1 MQEEYSVATQPVMNQ
16 GHEQRGVVALAG
28 MGEVQRTAL
37 TGRRRLWREMKRN
50 RLATASGI
58 YLLIIMLL
66 AAAAPIV
73 APYPPNKQSLM
84 NRLEG
89 PSAEHWLGTDEA
101 GRDELSR
108 LIYGARISLFIGV
121 VGTIGGVA
129 LGTIIGLLSGFFGG
143 WFDQVAMRIVD
154 IMYAFPGILL
164 AIFIVAVVGPSL
176 LNIIIAL
183 TVWGTPT
190 LSRIVRAS
198 VLSLRERDFVDAA
211 RAIGATRSRIMF
223 RHVLPNTAA
232 PIIVYSTLGVA
243 GSLLTAA
250 ALGFLGVGVQ
260 PPTAEWGAMLS
271 TGRNYMRNASHL
283 VLFPGLMILLTVL
296 ALNIVGDALRDALD
310 PHLN

>member
-1 MQEEYSVATQPVMNQ
+1 VATQPVMNQ
-16 GHEQRGVVALAG
+16 GHEQRGAVALAG
-28 MGEVQRTAL
+28 IGEAQRTVL
-37 TGRRRLWREMKRN
+37 TGRRRLLREMKRN
-50 RLATASGI
+50 RLATASAI
-58 YLLIIMLL
+58 YLLILMLL

-84 NRLEG
+84 DRLEG
-89 PSAEHWLGTDEA
+89 PSAEHWLGTDET

-121 VGTIGGVA
+121 IGTIGGVV

-143 WFDQVAMRIVD
+143 WFDQIAMRIVD

-223 RHVLPNTAA
+223 RHLLPNTAA

-260 PPTAEWGAMLS
+260 PPTPEWGAMLS